1 MINID
6 PILCDVIL
14 TKQEYNSINKLTRDQ
29 ILHRLCQKMQPF
41 HTIKLPG
48 KEAVLRKGQPK
59 PVEITQEVRQG
70 RKTITKVTGV
80 EGFGLDVDEL
90 SKELTRLCASSATCK
105 FIMCMSFAF
114 FFFLT
119 QSSIR

>member
-6 PILCDVIL
+6 PIMCDAIL

-105 FIMCMSFAF
+105 FVSVFIKAF
-114 FFFLT
+114 Y
-119 QSSIR
+119 